1 MATRYRK
8 VRKMRS
14 GTKRLKKHTKTKRR
28 KCVRCSK
35 KGRTTKRR
43 KMRGG

>member
-8 VRKMRS
+8 VTKMRS
-14 GTKRLKKHTKTKRR
+14 RTKRLKKHTKTKRR

-35 KGRTTKRR
+35 KGRTVKKH